1 MSKRWILG
9 GTTLVLALVSC
20 SLFSVSPPTPVPA
33 TASIV
38 TCSSVP
44 SATPM
49 PTVTPVPSPTLTP
62 SPTPDVELLRAA
74 IARDYP
80 RVDGST
86 SALPLQRVIAC
97 KLLGIPCG
105 WMKDFFGESWT
116 ISPDPLRVD
125 AADLEQMEA
134 IVHNGTHGSYVNL
147 IDGQTDFILAA
158 RLPSEDELEAAR
170 KNGVALDARPV
181 ALDAFVFLVNAEN
194 PVDDLELE
202 TVRDIYAGRITR
214 WTEGDLDGEP
224 ITTYQRNPNSGSQE
238 LMEELVMKGTPMVD
252 APDMILESMR
262 GPINAV
268 GEDRLGIGYSVYYYT
283 AFILPDRRVK
293 RIAIDGVAPT
303 SANIADRTYPLTT
316 EVYAVVRGD
325 TPQGSNARM
334 LRDWLLTEEGQAVV
348 AESGYVPL
356 GGSRPDE
363 TFAIYLV
370 DRETSAAQLSKIA
383 LQNLELEET
392 PILSADDVVAYVWES
407 HEVELTPS
415 AYDRLFEFSD
425 SMSTSGRPFVVC
437 VGSQRVYAGAFWMP
451 FSSQSFDGAAVVLG
465 PSDARTIR
473 IQPGY
478 PESPD
483 LFLWLDPRSNP
494 RILRSLGEAGK
505 LK

>member
-1 MSKRWILG
+1 MDKRWILG
-9 GTTLVLALVSC
+9 ITTLAFTLVSC
-20 SLFSVSPPTPVPA
+20 SLFSVSPPTRAPA
-33 TASIV
+33 TVPVV
-38 TCSSVP
+38 TRSPVP

-49 PTVTPVPSPTLTP
+49 PTATPTP
-62 SPTPDVELLRAA
+62 SPTPDVESLRAA
-74 IARDYP
+74 IAQDYP

-97 KLLGIPCG
+97 RILGIPCS
-105 WMKDFFGESWT
+105 WMKDIFGDSWT
-116 ISPDPLRVD
+116 ISPDLLRAD
-125 AADLEQMEA
+125 ASDLEQMDA

-147 IDGQTDFILAA
+147 IDGQADFILVA
-158 RLPSEDELEAAR
+158 RLPSDDELEAAR
-170 KNGVALDARPV
+170 KSGVTLDVRPV

-214 WTEGDLDGEP
+214 WMEGDLDGEL

-238 LMEELVMKGTPMVD
+238 LMEQLVMKGTPMVD
-252 APDMILESMR
+252 SPDMILESMS

-316 EVYAVVRGD
+316 EVYAVVRED
-325 TPQGSNARM
+325 TPQDSTARV
-334 LRDWLLTEEGQAVV
+334 LRDWLLTDEGQAVV

-356 GGSRPDE
+356 RGLRPDE

-370 DRETSAAQLSKIA
+370 GRETSAAQLAKIA
-383 LQNLELEET
+383 LQDLELEET

-415 AYDRLFEFSD
+415 AYERLFEFSD
-425 SMSTSGRPFVVC
+425 SVSTSGRPFVVC

-451 FSSQSFDGAAVVLG
+451 FSSQSFDGIAIVLI
-465 PSDARTIR
+465 PSDGRTIC
-473 IQPGY
+473 IQLGY
-478 PESPD
+478 PGSPD
-483 LFLWLDPRSNP
+483 LFMWFDPRSDP
-494 RILRSLGEAGK
+494 RILRSLEEAGK